1 MLILIL
7 GLTLFFLPHLLR
19 ELGLRQRVMDALPS
33 QAAYKG
39 VYSLWALAGL
49 GLIIWGKAVAPFSM
63 VWQPA
68 FEQRYISHLLMLPVF
83 VLIIAGNTGT
93 SYISK
98 YLRNPMLLGI
108 TLWGGA
114 HLWANGDL
122 ASMILFGSFTL
133 WGGFKFVMLSI
144 SNGPVTKPASVR
156 WDITAL
162 IAGLFIYA
170 MIFLNHGQL
179 FGVGL
184 SFD

>member
-1 MLILIL
+1 
-7 GLTLFFLPHLLR
+7 
-19 ELGLRQRVMDALPS
+19 
-33 QAAYKG
+33 
-39 VYSLWALAGL
+39 
-49 GLIIWGKAVAPFSM
+49 
-63 VWQPA
+63 
-68 FEQRYISHLLMLPVF
+68 
-83 VLIIAGNTGT
+83 
-93 SYISK
+93 
-98 YLRNPMLLGI
+98 
-108 TLWGGA
+108 
-114 HLWANGDL
+114 
-122 ASMILFGSFTL
+122 MILFGSFTL